1 MFLLYQRAWGTRVEA
16 TVLSCDTSGGVFGGA
31 STYRTDCV
39 AQWEID
45 GRVVVG
51 GLDGGNGERDVGRTI
66 DATVRGDTAYSR
78 SIVLP
83 VILVALGLPFLALP
97 LLAVRR
103 RLRGDAVSTRDSR

>member
-1 MFLLYQRAWGTRVEA
+1 
-16 TVLSCDTSGGVFGGA
+16 VFGGA